1 MRVTGKLKPCDGQW
15 TVAVVI
21 QDDGGG
27 EMNVELS
34 NQVLYVHVYIII
46 LTHVVVLLKLLM
58 VRIGS

>member
-21 QDDGGG
+21 QDGGGG

-34 NQVLYVHVYIII
+34 NQVYTVCTCIYN
-46 LTHVVVLLKLLM
+46 THTC
-58 VRIGS
+58 SASS